1 LAGLDLSLRP
11 VKRVDMSND
20 HAAGRAKALLFLGLW
35 AGFVALGFIVPIFV
49 GRGEGT
55 TLGAINFGM
64 FGLIAGPLLAY
75 GIVRCVA
82 RFMWK

>member
-1 LAGLDLSLRP
+1 
-11 VKRVDMSND
+11 
-20 HAAGRAKALLFLGLW
+20 
-35 AGFVALGFIVPIFV
+35 VALGFIVPIFV

-55 TLGAINFGM
+55 TLGAINFGI